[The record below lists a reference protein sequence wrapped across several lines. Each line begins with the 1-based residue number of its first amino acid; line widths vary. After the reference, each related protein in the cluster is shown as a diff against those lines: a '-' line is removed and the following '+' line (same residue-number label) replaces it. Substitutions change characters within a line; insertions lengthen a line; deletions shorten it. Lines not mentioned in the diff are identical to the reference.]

1 MNYVVG
7 IILGFIG
14 LYVLVNIGLFLYLLP
29 MAIDERKI
37 QKALSL
43 IMSYNR
49 WALDNGKE
57 DLVIPPL
64 SNINFEFRPSRAI
77 FCSFWAYYEDIEV
90 INSLRAYAKSYR
102 YVRHNG
108 RKEWR
113 ESK

>member
-1 MNYVVG
+1 MSYVVS
-7 IILGFIG
+7 IILGLIG
-14 LYVLVNIGLFLYLLP
+14 LYVLANLALFLYLLP

-37 QKALSL
+37 QKALLL

-49 WALDNGKE
+49 WALDSGKE
-57 DLVIPPL
+57 DLIIPPL

-77 FCSFWAYYEDIEV
+77 FCSFWAYYEDIDV

-102 YVRHNG
+102 YVRSNG

-113 ESK
+113 KSK